1 MEARDSLESLL
12 PRLAALDAEERL
24 EALGLVKKYVGTRKA
39 DQAIYE
45 LRNDPD
51 RRVRTLARELL
62 VEGEK
67 RTGESLSIRGQ
78 ETAASTEQ
86 LDELIQGM
94 KASDPTD
101 RVTALKVLRT
111 INHPRA
117 AAAVE
122 AAKKDPNR
130 VVRML
135 AEKAIED
142 RISGERAMAT
152 RTKIENGVMVTMD
165 VEPEKNDAWQK
176 KGNGMGAEAVPMLGL
191 LYLLVG
197 APAAGLSL
205 WLWLGDQALISP
217 ASAPDPSIR
226 TSIEQVIRM
235 PLDPFMLAIT
245 LALMIWQTIG
255 GGALLVKNE
264 WGRRSLL
271 AYHSVLAIGC
281 VLLPG
286 AFPKIVGAGLNGFM
300 AYVLSRP
307 SVVRVFAPPVAPRDP
322 DDPGESVSHDYG
334 ETERKVW

>member
-1 MEARDSLESLL
+1 METRANLDAILK
-12 PRLAALDAEERL
+12 RLAAMDAGERL
-24 EALGLVKKYVGTRKA
+24 EALGEARKYVGTRKA

-62 VEGEK
+62 VEGDK
-67 RTGESLSIRGQ
+67 RTGESLSVIGK
-78 ETAASTEQ
+78 ESAASTEQ
-86 LDELIQGM
+86 LDELIEGM
-94 KASDPTD
+94 KAEDPTD

-122 AAKKDPNR
+122 KAKKDPNR

-142 RISGERAMAT
+142 RIEGEARAVLRT
-152 RTKIENGVMVTMD
+152 RIENGVMVPIP
-165 VEPEKNDAWQK
+165 VEERANDAWQK
-176 KGNGMGAEAVPMLGL
+176 PGSKLGAEAVPMLGL

-197 APAAGLSL
+197 APAAAFSL

-217 ASAPDPSIR
+217 AQSPDPSIR
-226 TSIEQVIRM
+226 TTIEQLIRT

-245 LALMIWQTIG
+245 LAIMLWQTVG

-271 AYHSVLAIGC
+271 AYHSVLAIGS
-281 VLLPG
+281 VFLPG
-286 AFPKIVGAGLNGFM
+286 AFPKIIGAGLNGFM
-300 AYVLSRP
+300 AYVLTRP
-307 SVVRVFAPPVAPRDP
+307 SVVRVFAPPEIPRDP
-322 DDPGESVSHDYG
+322 DEPDDSVSHEYG
-334 ETERKVW
+334 NTERKVW